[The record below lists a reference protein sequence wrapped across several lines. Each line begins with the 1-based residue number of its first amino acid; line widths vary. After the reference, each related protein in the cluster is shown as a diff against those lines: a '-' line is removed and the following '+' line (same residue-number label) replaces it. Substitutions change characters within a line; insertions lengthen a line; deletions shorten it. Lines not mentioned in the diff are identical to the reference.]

1 MHASI
6 KGVLL
11 LSAGLLFTLSASS
24 AISQV
29 EDEATESFSSTYAE
43 QAEER
48 DVSSPSPPASPPPQ
62 PKKSS
67 PPTSSSS
74 PNHKSVS
81 SHSTLLSS
89 DTLIGVVVNNVQG
102 EKLGTIREI
111 MVDPRSGRL
120 MYAVVD
126 STASFGM
133 GKQKSFAVPWHE
145 LNVNLDQSE
154 IVVQLDHGLFPSA
167 PSVALNK

>member
-1 MHASI
+1 MNTSI
-6 KGVLL
+6 KGALV
-11 LSAGLLFTLSASS
+11 LSAGLLFTLFASS
-24 AISQV
+24 AISQG
-29 EDEATESFSSTYAE
+29 EDDAPESFSPPYAE
-43 QAEER
+43 REEER
-48 DVSSPSPPASPPPQ
+48 DVSSPPLPAPPPQ

-67 PPTSSSS
+67 PPVSSSS
-74 PNHKSVS
+74 LNHKSAP
-81 SHSTLLSS
+81 SHNTLLSS
-89 DTLIGVVVNNVQG
+89 NTLIGVVVNNVQG

-145 LNVNLDQSE
+145 LNVNLDQRE